1 MPESKNHE
9 TENAMTAD
17 PITGNTT
24 HAHALG
30 KPAAQFTI
38 REFLQATGDKQ
49 PVPGGGTVAAV
60 TGALAAALARMVVS
74 FSVGKKSQAEH
85 SQLHQELDATLTR
98 AADLLLALADEDA
111 TAYAEFRRLSSL
123 PEDNPDRAENYPAA
137 ALAIATVPLSIAGTA
152 SEILAHIEPLAGRS
166 NPWLRSDLA
175 IAAALART
183 AASAAHHNVA
193 VNIDTLASLGL
204 GDGFREEADK
214 CLEDANDAAR
224 RIEEACA
231 KGW

>member
-1 MPESKNHE
+1 MN
-9 TENAMTAD
+9 AD
-17 PITGNTT
+17 PTT
-24 HAHALG
+24 DNKASAHALG
-30 KPAAQFTI
+30 KPTADFTI
-38 REFLQATGDKQ
+38 RDFLRATGDKQ

-74 FSVGKKSQAEH
+74 FSKGKKSQAEN
-85 SQLHQELDATLTR
+85 QDLYEELDATLTR

-111 TAYAEFRRLSSL
+111 AAYAEFRRLSSL
-123 PEDNPDRAENYPAA
+123 PEDHPDRAENYAAA

-183 AASAAHHNVA
+183 AASAAHHNVT
-193 VNIDTLASLGL
+193 VNIDTLSSLGL
-204 GDGFREEADK
+204 GHGFREEADK
-214 CLEDANDAAR
+214 CLEDAESAAK
-224 RIEEACA
+224 RIEKACA
-231 KGW
+231 QGW